1 MNEDPRFVTPE
12 GSDPMRSLH
21 ALPLLAALFAVPAA
35 AQRAVP
41 AVQRVGFVDPAAHR
55 VLRIGVAPDVK
66 LEVLDWGGSGPALVF
81 LAGFV
86 NTGHVFDTF
95 APRFTDAF
103 HVVTLTRRGV
113 GASDRPEPGPYD
125 AATLAADVKAVLDSL
140 GIAKANIA
148 GWSFGG
154 TEMSYFA
161 AAYPER
167 TQRIVY
173 LDSYCGP
180 CGGDNPVQRGRT
192 PLRPPMPRMAARDS
206 LTPAGMMAYQRR
218 TLGFSYPEAEL
229 RSIVQYGDGTTSYPV
244 PQWVW
249 QAMGRGV
256 AHPGYAAIRAPVL
269 AIFAERSKIEQEFWW
284 SRQMNPAEKLLAQ
297 VYVDVSAQNRRIAQE
312 EFERALP
319 AARTEV
325 IDGGQHAVFLS
336 HPDQVERLIRAFL
349 LAPADSAQSTR

>member
-1 MNEDPRFVTPE
+1 
-12 GSDPMRSLH
+12 MRSLPAAH
-21 ALPLLAALFAVPAA
+21 ALLAALLAAYPAA

-41 AVQRVGFVDPAAHR
+41 AVHRVFTDDAAHR
-55 VLRIGVAPDVK
+55 VLRVGVAPDVK

-81 LAGFV
+81 LAGFI

-113 GASDRPEPGPYD
+113 GASDRPEAGPYD

-140 GIAKANIA
+140 GIARANLA

-167 TQRIVY
+167 TERIVY

-180 CGGDNPVQRGRT
+180 CGGGNPVQRGRP

-218 TLGFSYPEAEL
+218 TLGFAYPEAEL

-256 AHPGYAAIRAPVL
+256 AHPGYDHIHAPVL
-269 AIFAERSKIEQEFWW
+269 AIFAERSKVEQEFWW
-284 SRQMNPAEKLLAQ
+284 ARQMNPAEKLLAQ
-297 VYVDVSAQNRRIAQE
+297 VYVDVSTQNRRIAQE
-312 EFERALP
+312 EFQRALP
-319 AARTEV
+319 GARAEV

-336 HPDQVERLIRAFL
+336 HPDQVERLMRAFL
-349 LAPADSAQSTR
+349 LAPADSAP